1 MVFAIARSLVQRKN
15 LLDAQR
21 VRSVQSG
28 THGHLELIGF
38 TVQKKSPAEGIE
50 KSLYRSISRQL
61 QLDASKA
68 LSEAVLQE
76 GAMQSHTVRR
86 ITSRALGLLVTLTH
100 SQLDTSGASIIS
112 SSGRPVRLGSVSNVL
127 ARDPRADRS
136 RSLIAAPPE
145 RSEDMRTSRSCLA
158 LLLSLMLFAGL
169 AGCGPA
175 SSDNA
180 PSLGPNVSVGGPSL
194 SKQGPSP
201 RNDSFTPF
209 TSAAS
214 PVSLAS
220 VNGTGSASGTERVP
234 GGDSPHAV
242 PVLSSEPGPP
252 VDGLVVPEWM
262 AQKLNSPN
270 VRVRLRALETW
281 AQSAPPG
288 AVDPLILA
296 FEDKDE
302 RVRARA
308 QQLIEQD
315 WERKAE
321 AEK

>member
-1 MVFAIARSLVQRKN
+1 MVIL
-15 LLDAQR
+15 
-21 VRSVQSG
+21 G
-28 THGHLELIGF
+28 W
-38 TVQKKSPAEGIE
+38 TVPDSPSPAP
-50 KSLYRSISRQL
+50 
-61 QLDASKA
+61 A
-68 LSEAVLQE
+68 
-76 GAMQSHTVRR
+76 
-86 ITSRALGLLVTLTH
+86 
-100 SQLDTSGASIIS
+100 
-112 SSGRPVRLGSVSNVL
+112 
-127 ARDPRADRS
+127 
-136 RSLIAAPPE
+136 E
-145 RSEDMRTSRSCLA
+145 RSEDMHPSRPCLLCPRLA
-158 LLLSLMLFAGL
+158 LLLSLMLLAGL

-180 PSLGPNVSVGGPSL
+180 PNLGPNASVDGPSL
-194 SKQGPSP
+194 PKQGPSL
-201 RNDSFTPF
+201 RNDAFTP
-209 TSAAS
+209 AAS
-214 PVSLAS
+214 PVPLAS
-220 VNGTGSASGTERVP
+220 VNGIGAASGTGTVP
-234 GGDSPHAV
+234 EGDSPHAV
-242 PVLSSEPGPP
+242 PVLSSELGHP